1 MNQNDFTKTLKL
13 IGIDEIP
20 TSKDTINNIQSFTF
34 DANATTGSGAPLE
47 VVTDFKTIQRL
58 RNLPG
63 PWALME
69 DNAMNHFVFGGY
81 VAPGFEMVM
90 SAFQRNFSVG
100 LELNAQLSCFHEGK
114 CVLNVFGR
122 NDAHPQSTVNYDL
135 DTLQVVF
142 SSTKAVTSLAMAI
155 AADKGFFAYDD
166 KVSKYWPEFAQN
178 GKGAITI
185 ADVMRHDSGLSY
197 LDEAITMEDIESISN
212 PNGTLAKKFERSSA
226 ENDKRIYHALTRGW
240 ICSLILQK
248 ADPKKR
254 TLQQFIDE
262 FIAKPLEI
270 DFYCGISHELQ
281 KKKHLAT
288 LCQQNP
294 KYIFANLRLPLRI
307 KSAMNN
313 LTETEKVMYQF
324 LYPET
329 GNGNDKPIMLK
340 MTDAVEGWGSTPD
353 MPQSPRGRALEIGSA
368 SGHTNAYGLA
378 KIAAVVANG
387 GEIGGVRLLSEN
399 GVKTALDKWTTKFMH
414 GINVNM
420 PMCQGG
426 WGDFGRAFKGWV
438 STFYRL
444 KPDKKDTPSLTHHSF
459 HMLRFT
465 GRMGWFTNILL
476 R

>member
-281 KKKHLAT
+281 KK
-288 LCQQNP
+288 
-294 KYIFANLRLPLRI
+294 
-307 KSAMNN
+307 
-313 LTETEKVMYQF
+313 
-324 LYPET
+324 
-329 GNGNDKPIMLK
+329 
-340 MTDAVEGWGSTPD
+340 
-353 MPQSPRGRALEIGSA
+353 
-368 SGHTNAYGLA
+368 
-378 KIAAVVANG
+378 
-387 GEIGGVRLLSEN
+387 
-399 GVKTALDKWTTKFMH
+399 
-414 GINVNM
+414 
-420 PMCQGG
+420 
-426 WGDFGRAFKGWV
+426 
-438 STFYRL
+438 RL
-444 KPDKKDTPSLTHHSF
+444 KELHVF
-459 HMLRFT
+459 
-465 GRMGWFTNILL
+465 
-476 R
+476 